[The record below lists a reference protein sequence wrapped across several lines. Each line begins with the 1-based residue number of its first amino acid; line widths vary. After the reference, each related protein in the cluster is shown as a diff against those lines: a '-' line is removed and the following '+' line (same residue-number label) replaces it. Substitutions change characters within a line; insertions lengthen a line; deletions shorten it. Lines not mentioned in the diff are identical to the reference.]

1 MRAHLIAA
9 RYLRRVTVH
18 WDDEVDAII
27 AGDAA
32 AGLASVTP
40 ARGVVVVPMAP
51 LGLRD
56 RDAGTVTVTSSLGLP
71 KKLDRIRRNPS
82 VALAYHAREHGD
94 SDSPLYVLVQG
105 TATVQERPNR
115 AWLESITPQWEH
127 FLGPRHGGTVG
138 RLMDIYYWQRL
149 AITVQVR
156 RVIVYD
162 GTAAPRVFGEDLP
175 DDPPAAQRP
184 PKLGTHPR
192 VDTAKVAARG
202 PPAATHA
209 AGMGPHRRAADGG
222 SGPFHGRQRAGP
234 EPGHQRRTPAPGRP
248 PGGSDR
254 PPSTSTWSAR
264 NNACTPA
271 AGGGRL
277 RGDLRATHQ
286 VRPRAPPLAD
296 PHDARLRRRN
306 ATRLPQ
312 GPPARPHPLAAT
324 KAPNNSRQSAMVP
337 DPSWVRCQLPRG
349 RCRARPAPRLSA
361 GPRR

>member
-105 TATVQERPNR
+105 AATVQERPNR

-254 PPSTSTWSAR
+254 P
-264 NNACTPA
+264 
-271 AGGGRL
+271 
-277 RGDLRATHQ
+277 
-286 VRPRAPPLAD
+286 
-296 PHDARLRRRN
+296 
-306 ATRLPQ
+306 RLP
-312 GPPARPHPLAAT
+312 PAHGRPGTTRAHRLLEVDGSQAT
-324 KAPNNSRQSAMVP
+324 YAPHTKSGHA
-337 DPSWVRCQLPRG
+337 LPRSQTLMTLG
-349 RCRARPAPRLSA
+349 SVVGMRPGYRKARQLGLTP
-361 GPRR
+361 